1 MTRDDEDFLQIMEA
15 ETLRKF
21 NAAWGR
27 EEDPRI
33 ITIC

>member
-21 NAAWGR
+21 AAWGR